1 MTLLEFIGYLASALV
16 VVSISFKTSTFT
28 GTLLMRILNGIG
40 SFIFIVYGVLIK
52 ADPTALTNCIAFII
66 NLVYLII
73 EIRDHRKV
81 EVKHEDLQD
90 TGN

>member
-1 MTLLEFIGYLASALV
+1 MTLLELIGYVASALV

-40 SFIFIVYGVLIK
+40 SFIFIIYGILIK

-66 NLVYLII
+66 NLIYLIF
-73 EIRDHRKV
+73 EIRDHKKKRIRD
-81 EVKHEDLQD
+81 ENLQD
-90 TGN
+90 TCE